1 MIIILEELFIE
12 YLPILIN
19 TFELMGIIVLTIG
32 AFTAFYHYIKSKISN
47 DSYLLKYQFAN
58 AMVTA
63 LEFKLAAEILKTVI
77 VRNLSEIFFLGSIF
91 LIRVLMTFVL
101 EKEIES
107 ENNKV
112 DKSNKPLK

>member
-12 YLPILIN
+12 YLPLLIN

-32 AFTAFYHYIKSKISN
+32 AFTAFYHYLKSKISK
-47 DSYLLKYQFAN
+47 DSYSLKYQFAN

-77 VRNLSEIFFLGSIF
+77 VRNLNEILFLGSIF
-91 LIRVLMTFVL
+91 LIRILMTFVL
-101 EKEIES
+101 EKEMEHES
-107 ENNKV
+107 NRASK
-112 DKSNKPLK
+112 